1 MFLTF
6 LAGLCLG
13 AILVR
18 IYYRDREWNRCDLC
32 GCLRT
37 TNGRSAVDDLGVD
50 EKPTS
55 TVEYLSAKS
64 NGESFRRSRDAKA
77 DDKTPV
83 R

>member
-13 AILVR
+13 AMLVR
-18 IYYRDREWNRCDLC
+18 IYYRDREWSRCDLC

-64 NGESFRRSRDAKA
+64 NGESLQRMRARKFDENAPAR
-77 DDKTPV
+77 
-83 R
+83 